1 MFLNNLFMK
10 HIALLFLFLISF
22 SISFAKARFVRV
34 TFSKDASNSASII
47 WEQKSGAF
55 LGLYIDTIDPA
66 KSNYKNQLKISAR
79 NFYRGMNNYIVRLE
93 DLKPKTRYYFSIKDS
108 EGFNR
113 VYYFSTVS
121 NNPNDT
127 IAFIGGGDS
136 RDGRE
141 VRCKANR
148 LVAKL
153 KPHAVLFNGDFTAID
168 IEKQWED
175 WFIDWENTIDK
186 DGRIT
191 PMVVTRGN
199 HEHSNKVLV
208 NLFDVP
214 SKKVYYNTT
223 FGGDLLNLVSLN
235 SEIHKNGLQKLFLR
249 NTLEQHKNFYWQIMQ
264 YHRPMRPHVASKK
277 EMETQYKHFVPLFE
291 KYKNVRLCLE
301 NDSHTCKVTW
311 PIVSSQDT
319 DADEGFK
326 RDDERGI
333 VYGGEG
339 CWGAPLRAADD
350 KKSWTRDAEGVNQF
364 NWIFVSKSKIEFRTV
379 KYENEAE
386 VEPLTEKTRFQMPNN
401 IDLWG
406 PTNGTLVEIFPRK

>member
-1 MFLNNLFMK
+1 MK

>member
-1 MFLNNLFMK
+1 MKLITLFAIFLLS
-10 HIALLFLFLISF
+10 ISV
-22 SISFAKARFVRV
+22 SFAKARFVRV
-34 TFSKDASNSASII
+34 LFSKDASNSASIV
-47 WEQKSGAF
+47 WEQKGGAF

-66 KSNYKNQLKISAR
+66 KNNYRNQLKASTK

-108 EGFNR
+108 EGFSR

-141 VRCKANR
+141 ARCKANR

-175 WFIDWENTIDK
+175 WFIDWENTIEK

-214 SKKVYYNTT
+214 SKKIYYNTT

-249 NTLEQHKNFYWQIMQ
+249 NTLEQHKNFIWQIMQ
-264 YHRPMRPHVASKK
+264 YHRPIRPHVSFKK

-291 KYKNVRLCLE
+291 KYKNVSLCLE

-311 PIVSSQDT
+311 PILSSKDT
-319 DADEGFK
+319 DAEEGFK

-350 KKSWTRDAEGVNQF
+350 KKSWTRDAEGINQF

-379 KYENEAE
+379 KYENEAV
-386 VEPLTEKTRFQMPNN
+386 VESLTEKTRFQIPKN

-406 PTNGTLVEIFPRK
+406 PTNGTLVEIFHRK